1 MVVEVGE
8 EWSEVDEQRGTGK
21 GGGEE
26 GGGKHGCSFFSM
38 LREVGQGSSAHHG
51 GATTL

>member
-21 GGGEE
+21 GGVRKEE
-26 GGGKHGCSFFSM
+26 ENMVALFSPC
-38 LREVGQGSSAHHG
+38 
-51 GATTL
+51 